1 MSKNLLQNSLGVQVE
16 RLWRIITILIFLISM
31 VGMPT
36 TVAKADSDPESLVG
50 YWRFDETTGTTADD
64 STIYG
69 NDGTVNGAT
78 WTTGKEVGALSFD
91 GINNNVQL
99 PDSASLSLSTN
110 QVTFTG
116 WIYPTDLSSNWST
129 LIQRSKT
136 PPTPWFDF
144 QIYTRAWDAPTHYHP
159 VFRMA
164 GAEVEGDIIL
174 QADTWYYITATY
186 DGMAMKFYIDGTL
199 RGTTALVGGVIPDS
213 NEFVWI
219 GGNDLWGEY
228 FAGKIDEFRIY
239 NIALN
244 QDEIQA
250 LMTQHTLAVNVVG
263 SGSVAKDPDKTTYN
277 NGEVVALSA
286 TPVAGWSFSSW
297 SGACTGS
304 GACSVTMDASK
315 TVTATFTQNVY
326 TLTVN
331 TVGSGSVTRSNPGPY
346 HLGDVV
352 NLTPVPVAGWSF
364 SSWSG
369 ACTGSGACSVTMDA
383 NKTVTATFTQNVY
396 TLTVTPV
403 GSGSVTRSNP
413 GPYHLGDVVNL
424 TPVPVAGWSFSS
436 WSWCLHRLRRMLGHN
451 GCGQDRHSHF
461 HPE

>member
-16 RLWRIITILIFLISM
+16 RLWRIITIMFFLISM

-213 NEFVWI
+213 NESVWI

-244 QDEIQA
+244 QD
-250 LMTQHTLAVNVVG
+250 
-263 SGSVAKDPDKTTYN
+263 
-277 NGEVVALSA
+277 
-286 TPVAGWSFSSW
+286 
-297 SGACTGS
+297 
-304 GACSVTMDASK
+304 
-315 TVTATFTQNVY
+315 
-326 TLTVN
+326 
-331 TVGSGSVTRSNPGPY
+331 
-346 HLGDVV
+346 
-352 NLTPVPVAGWSF
+352 
-364 SSWSG
+364 
-369 ACTGSGACSVTMDA
+369 
-383 NKTVTATFTQNVY
+383 
-396 TLTVTPV
+396 
-403 GSGSVTRSNP
+403 
-413 GPYHLGDVVNL
+413 
-424 TPVPVAGWSFSS
+424 
-436 WSWCLHRLRRMLGHN
+436 
-451 GCGQDRHSHF
+451 
-461 HPE
+461 